1 MDYIRDSLKF
11 GSILGLE
18 RIEKLL
24 ERMGNP
30 QDRLKYIHVGGTNGK
45 GSTVTFISSILIE
58 AGYRVGIY
66 TSPSIH
72 NFNERIRI
80 NDREIADEDIASL
93 ITMIKGKVDEMVSD
107 GEENPTEFE
116 ITTAMAFQ
124 YFHDQDCD
132 FVLLEVGLGGRL
144 DSTNIIK
151 ETEVSVITTIDYD
164 HMEILGDTLAKIA
177 AEKAGIIKEDGDVVL
192 YPQAEEA
199 DKVIREK
206 VKKQH
211 ASLHEADFN
220 RIRMKQKSIAEQ
232 TFDYKEYDGLTISL
246 LGDHQ
251 VRNAAV
257 ALEAI
262 EVLKE
267 KGYVI
272 PEEAIRKGL
281 RDARWPGRFE
291 VLSKKPVFIADGA
304 HNVQGVNALRDNLV
318 KYFGDRKITFIL
330 GVLEDKDYQHM
341 VTAVLPLARRFIAV
355 APNNRR
361 ALSPEALGAFI
372 SKFTADVTVMED
384 IDKAIEMSLELSGDD
399 DIICSFGSLYYI
411 GQVREFFNKR

>member
-1 MDYIRDSLKF
+1 MNYIEAMDYIRDSLKF

-45 GSTVTFISSILIE
+45 GSTVTFISSMLIE

-80 NDREIADEDIASL
+80 NDRDIADEDIASL
-93 ITMIKGKVDEMVSD
+93 ITMIKGKVEEMVSD

-124 YFHDQDCD
+124 YFHDQACD

-144 DSTNIIK
+144 DSTNIIR

-164 HMEILGDTLAKIA
+164 HMEILGDTLTKIA
-177 AEKAGIIKEDGDVVL
+177 AEKAGIIKENGDVVL
-192 YPQAEEA
+192 YSQVEEA
-199 DKVIREK
+199 DRVIREK
-206 VKKQH
+206 VREKH
-211 ASLHEADFN
+211 ASLHEADFD
-220 RIRMKQKSIAEQ
+220 RIRMKQKSIVEQ
-232 TFDYKEYDGLTISL
+232 SFDYKGYEDITISL
-246 LGDHQ
+246 HGDHQ

-267 KGYVI
+267 K
-272 PEEAIRKGL
+272 
-281 RDARWPGRFE
+281 
-291 VLSKKPVFIADGA
+291 
-304 HNVQGVNALRDNLV
+304 
-318 KYFGDRKITFIL
+318 
-330 GVLEDKDYQHM
+330 
-341 VTAVLPLARRFIAV
+341 
-355 APNNRR
+355 
-361 ALSPEALGAFI
+361 
-372 SKFTADVTVMED
+372 
-384 IDKAIEMSLELSGDD
+384 
-399 DIICSFGSLYYI
+399 
-411 GQVREFFNKR
+411 